1 MAADMDQGSI
11 THVAGLRVGHWT
23 DTRAATGCTVVL
35 CEEGAVGGV
44 DVRGSAPGTRET
56 ARLGGV
62 GPSWPV
68 HAVVLTGGS
77 AFGLAAA
84 GGVMRFLEERGV
96 GVRQGPALVPVVP
109 AAVLFDLALGDARR
123 RPDAEAGYAACQAA
137 TDGPVEEGCVGAG
150 TGASV
155 GKLFGPR
162 MATKAGLGTCSLRT
176 GDGFVVGALVAVNA
190 FGDVVHP
197 GTGTVLAGTRR
208 PVVGGFLG
216 TARHLGSRWAQ
227 FLLRFA
233 RMTNTTLGV
242 VATDAALSREE
253 VRKLAQMAHD
263 GLALAIR
270 PVHTMWDGDTLFALA
285 TGKAG
290 VPAADVSVLGALA
303 AQAVA
308 LASVRAIAQATPLAG
323 LPSARSL
330 GRGERVQESLAYLA
344 RAREGGDVRSVNF
357 GPR

>member
-1 MAADMDQGSI
+1 MDPQGFL
-11 THVAGLRVGHWT
+11 TDVAGLRVGHWT
-23 DTRAATGCTVVL
+23 DERAATGCTVVL
-35 CEEGAVGGV
+35 CEEGALAAV

-56 ARLGGV
+56 ALLGGL
-62 GPSWPV
+62 GSPWPV

-77 AFGLAAA
+77 AFGLEAAS
-84 GGVMRFLEERGV
+84 GVVRFLEEQGV
-96 GVRQGPALVPVVP
+96 GVRQGPAVVPVVP
-109 AAVLFDLALGDARR
+109 AAVLFDLALGDARG

-137 TDGPVEEGCVGAG
+137 THGAVAEGCVGAG

-197 GTGTVLAGTRR
+197 GRGMVLAGTRR
-208 PVVGGFLG
+208 PLVGGFLG
-216 TARHLGSRWAQ
+216 TARHMGSSWAQ

-233 RMTNTTLGV
+233 RMTNTSLGV
-242 VATDAALSREE
+242 VATDATLTHEE
-253 VRKLAQMAHD
+253 VQKLAQMAHD

-285 TGKAG
+285 TGQVGAPPAG
-290 VPAADVSVLGALA
+290 VSVLGALA

-308 LASVRAIAQATPLAG
+308 TAAVRAIAQAAPLAG

-330 GRGERVQESLAYLA
+330 GMGERVQEALTYLA
-344 RAREGGDVRSVNF
+344 SARKGGDVRNLKA

>member
-1 MAADMDQGSI
+1 MDHGSI
-11 THVAGLRVGHWT
+11 TDVAGLRVGHWT
-23 DTRAATGCTVVL
+23 DERGATGCTVVL

-56 ARLGGV
+56 ALLRGV
-62 GPSWPV
+62 GPEWPV

-84 GGVMRFLEERGV
+84 GGVARFLEERGV
-96 GVRQGPALVPVVP
+96 GVRLGPAVVPVVP
-109 AAVLFDLALGDARR
+109 AAVLFDLALGDPRR
-123 RPDAEAGYAACQAA
+123 RPDAEAGYAACRSAA
-137 TDGPVEEGCVGAG
+137 SGPVVEGCVGAG

-176 GDGFVVGALVAVNA
+176 DEGFVVGALVAVNA

-197 GTGTVLAGTRR
+197 GRGAVLAGTRR
-208 PVVGGFLG
+208 PLVGGFLG
-216 TARHLGSRWAQ
+216 TAKHLGSRWAQ

-233 RMTNTTLGV
+233 RMTNTTIGV
-242 VATDAALSREE
+242 VATDAALTREE
-253 VRKLAQMAHD
+253 VQKLAQVAHD
-263 GLALAIR
+263 GLALAVR

-290 VPAADVSVLGALA
+290 RPLAGASLLGALA

-308 LASVRAIAQATPLAG
+308 VASVRAIAQATPLAG

-330 GRGERVQESLAYLA
+330 GMGEHMEDALTYLVPAGRG
-344 RAREGGDVRSVNF
+344 
-357 GPR
+357 

>member
-1 MAADMDQGSI
+1 MDQGFL
-11 THVAGLRVGHWT
+11 TDVKGLRVGHWT
-23 DTRAATGCTVVL
+23 DAQAATGCTVVL

-44 DVRGSAPGTRET
+44 DVQGSAPGTRET
-56 ARLGGV
+56 ALFGGL

-84 GGVMRFLEERGV
+84 SGVARFLEELGV
-96 GVRQGPALVPVVP
+96 GVRQGPAVVPVVP

-123 RPDAEAGYAACQAA
+123 RPDAQAGYAACRAA

-162 MATKAGLGTCSLRT
+162 LATKAGLGTCSLRT
-176 GDGFVVGALVAVNA
+176 GEGFVVGALVAVNA
-190 FGDVVHP
+190 FGDVVHA
-197 GTGTVLAGTRR
+197 GKGAVLAGTRR
-208 PVVGGFLG
+208 PLVGGFLG
-216 TARHLGSRWAQ
+216 TARHLGSPWAQ

-233 RMTNTTLGV
+233 RMTNTTIGV
-242 VATDAALSREE
+242 VATDAALSGEE
-253 VRKLAQMAHD
+253 AQKLAQMAHD

-270 PVHTMWDGDTLFALA
+270 PAHTMWDGDTLFALA

-290 VPAADVSVLGALA
+290 APPAGVSTVGALA

-308 LASVRAIAQATPLAG
+308 VASVRAIAQATPLAG
-323 LPSARSL
+323 LPSARTL
-330 GRGERVQESLAYLA
+330 GVREQVQEALAYLA
-344 RAREGGDVRSVNF
+344 SAWEGGDVHGVSA

>member
-1 MAADMDQGSI
+1 MDQGSI
-11 THVAGLRVGHWT
+11 ADVAGLRVGHWT
-23 DTRAATGCTVVL
+23 DERAATGCTVIL
-35 CEEGAVGGV
+35 CEEGAVGSV

-56 ARLGGV
+56 ALLRGLG
-62 GPSWPV
+62 PLWPV

-84 GGVMRFLEERGV
+84 SGVARFLEERGV
-96 GVRQGPALVPVVP
+96 GVRLGPAVVPVVP

-123 RPDAEAGYAACQAA
+123 RPGAEAGYAACEVA

-176 GDGFVVGALVAVNA
+176 GDGCVVGALVAVNA

-208 PVVGGFLG
+208 PLLGGFLG
-216 TARHLGSRWAQ
+216 TAGHLGRRWAQ

-242 VATDAALSREE
+242 VATDAVLTREE
-253 VRKLAQMAHD
+253 AQKLAQMAHD
-263 GLALAIR
+263 GLALAVR
-270 PVHTMWDGDTLFALA
+270 PVHTMWDGDALFVLA

-290 VPAADVSVLGALA
+290 VPPAGVSVLGALA

-308 LASVRAIAQATPLAG
+308 LAAVRAIAQATPLAG

-330 GRGERVQESLAYLA
+330 GMGEQVQEALAYLA
-344 RAREGGDVRSVNF
+344 PAREGGDVRGVSA